1 MEAVGNLDEDNAY
14 VVAHR
19 EQELLESFGLQ
30 RGAVAEDAARYFR
43 DALHDVGDFRTEEV
57 AEVFV
62 RVVSVFL
69 HVVQECGADRGRPE
83 PYFSAGDLRHG
94 DGVQDIRLAGAAA
107 HAFVRLLGKV
117 ESLGDE
123 FHLAAVVSSE
133 VRVEQMLESRLYHL
147 LV

>member
-19 EQELLESFGLQ
+19 EQELLERLGLQ
-30 RGAVAEDAARYFR
+30 RGAVAEDAAGYFR

-69 HVVQECGADRGRPE
+69 HVVQERGADRGRPE
-83 PYFSAGDLRHG
+83 PDFAAGDLRHG
-94 DGVQDIRLAGAAA
+94 NRVQDIRLAGAAA

-117 ESLGDE
+117 EGLGDE

-147 LV
+147 LI